1 MASNPITL
9 WQIEGEKVKVV
20 TDFIF
25 LVSKITVDGDYK
37 YEIKRRLFLRRKAM
51 TNLDSIWK
59 IRDIFADKGSYSQS
73 FGFSSSYEHWTTKK
87 SECQLTDAFEL
98 WCWRIHLRVPWTARR
113 SINPKGNQPWIFIG
127 KTDTEAPILWPPDAK
142 NQLTGKDPDTGKD
155 WRQE

>member
-51 TNLDSIWK
+51 TNLEK
-59 IRDIFADKGSYSQS
+59 ERHYLADKGLYSQGYGLPS
-73 FGFSSSYEHWTTKK
+73 GHITVVR
-87 SECQLTDAFEL
+87 AG
-98 WCWRIHLRVPWTARR
+98 P
-113 SINPKGNQPWIFIG
+113 
-127 KTDTEAPILWPPDAK
+127 
-142 NQLTGKDPDTGKD
+142 
-155 WRQE
+155 